1 MRPEDLRKW
10 LKREPFQPFR
20 LTLTDGRTYDVVH
33 PELAMVG
40 RTSVTIGFPR
50 SGDIEPIYE
59 RAVDISLLHI
69 MQVEAVQTSS
79 APPTAS

>member
-59 RAVDISLLHI
+59 RSVDISLL
-69 MQVEAVQTSS
+69 QVEAVQTSS
-79 APPTAS
+79 AS